1 MIPAGNCAEGRLVD
15 GIDVLIPASLLELV
29 EHLRGEKV
37 LDVLDKEAI
46 CAAATSVYDV
56 DFAEVR
62 GQQVVKRALEIA
74 AAGGHNILMVGSPGS
89 GKTMLARRLP
99 TILPPL
105 TEAEALE
112 VTKIYEYCRFAAA
125 AGTGDAGT
133 SISQSASYDF
143 FKRAYRWRQCAAAWR
158 SDVEPS
164 WCFIF
169 R

>member
-74 AAGGHNILMVGSPGS
+74 AAG
-89 GKTMLARRLP
+89 
-99 TILPPL
+99 
-105 TEAEALE
+105 
-112 VTKIYEYCRFAAA
+112 
-125 AGTGDAGT
+125 TGDAGT

-158 SDVEPS
+158 SDIEPS

>member
-1 MIPAGNCAEGRLVD
+1 MILHARDIGRKNIVIPAGNCAEGRLVD

-89 GKTMLARRLP
+89 GNKNLQ
-99 TILPPL
+99 
-105 TEAEALE
+105 
-112 VTKIYEYCRFAAA
+112 YCRFAAA
-125 AGTGDAGT
+125 AGTSDAGT

-143 FKRAYRWRQCAAAWR
+143 FKCAYRWRQCAAAWR
-158 SDVEPS
+158 SDIEPS